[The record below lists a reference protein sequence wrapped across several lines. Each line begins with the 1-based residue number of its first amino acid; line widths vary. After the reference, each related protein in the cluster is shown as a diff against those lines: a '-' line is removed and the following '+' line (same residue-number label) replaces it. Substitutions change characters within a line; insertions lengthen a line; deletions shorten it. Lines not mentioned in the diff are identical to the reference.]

1 MIIKFLIITF
11 ERIITLKRIRI
22 FVPKFIL
29 GVKMKRNLKYF
40 NLILVIYYLSILNLV
55 SFMHEIYS
63 FFYSF
68 TLLWCFGLLHL
79 DPLSFLSS
87 LWFGVSLISKYSA
100 SDQSEESN
108 DSENDC
114 CGNETFS
121 FSSRIFS
128 KVGKLFYD
136 LFGSRWRDGFNVE
149 DFLAF
154 DFIDESPISFGCKS
168 RSSFIKLSFEKINM
182 SLLNWIDCGKDIPVN
197 VDSAWWGC
205 NRSFVYPSI
214 VEIGHFHQ

>member
-1 MIIKFLIITF
+1 
-11 ERIITLKRIRI
+11 
-22 FVPKFIL
+22 
-29 GVKMKRNLKYF
+29 MKRNLKYF

-68 TLLWCFGLLHL
+68 TILWCGSWGFLHL
-79 DPLSFLSS
+79 DPLSFLST

-108 DSENDC
+108 DSENDG

-121 FSSRIFS
+121 FTSRIFS

-136 LFGSRWRDGFNVE
+136 LFSSSWRDRFDVE
-149 DFLAF
+149 YILAV
-154 DFIDESPISFGCKS
+154 DFIDFSPVS
-168 RSSFIKLSFEKINM
+168 
-182 SLLNWIDCGKDIPVN
+182 
-197 VDSAWWGC
+197 
-205 NRSFVYPSI
+205 
-214 VEIGHFHQ
+214 